1 MPKKVQQT
9 EHPVLDMTMP
19 ERKATDMSGFFRD
32 HKLPDQNVTGFSDGA
47 LFTGDSI
54 EWMKTI
60 NDESIDMVFAD
71 PPYNIKKADWDDFG
85 SQERYIEPERI
96 NFFQTPVASRHF
108 AISWIKG
115 HLMVTSFCLQ
125 G

>member
-32 HKLPDQNVTGFSDGA
+32 HKLPDQAVTGFSDGA

-54 EWMKTI
+54 GTI
-60 NDESIDMVFAD
+60 SAPKSATLNGRCD
-71 PPYNIKKADWDDFG
+71 G
-85 SQERYIEPERI
+85 
-96 NFFQTPVASRHF
+96 
-108 AISWIKG
+108 
-115 HLMVTSFCLQ
+115 
-125 G
+125 

>member
-47 LFTGDSI
+47 LFTGDSV

-71 PPYNIKKADWDDFG
+71 PPYNIKRRTG
-85 SQERYIEPERI
+85 
-96 NFFQTPVASRHF
+96 T
-108 AISWIKG
+108 ISAPKSATLNG
-115 HLMVTSFCLQ
+115 RCD